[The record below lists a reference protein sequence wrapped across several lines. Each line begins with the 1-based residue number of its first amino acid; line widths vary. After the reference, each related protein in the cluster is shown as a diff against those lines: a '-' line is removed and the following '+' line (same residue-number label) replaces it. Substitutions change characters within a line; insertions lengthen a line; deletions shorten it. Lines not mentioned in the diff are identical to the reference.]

1 NEGELRCVRLLDG
14 GLQWSTSG
22 FDGDLTN
29 LRVNRANG
37 KVVDSET
44 GKEIPYPF
52 FGRGS
57 LTRVG
62 DRFIVLGERGTLAVV
77 DVNRDRFV
85 ERGRF
90 SLDEIGNPAWVAPV
104 VSDGKLYLRSENW
117 LVCLDLQNAVKAKN
131 AVDGKV
137 SGD

>member
-1 NEGELRCVRLLDG
+1 
-14 GLQWSTSG
+14 
-22 FDGDLTN
+22 
-29 LRVNRANG
+29 
-37 KVVDSET
+37 
-44 GKEIPYPF
+44 
-52 FGRGS
+52 
-57 LTRVG
+57 
-62 DRFIVLGERGTLAVV
+62 V

-90 SLDEIGNPAWVAPV
+90 SLVVIGNPAWVAPV